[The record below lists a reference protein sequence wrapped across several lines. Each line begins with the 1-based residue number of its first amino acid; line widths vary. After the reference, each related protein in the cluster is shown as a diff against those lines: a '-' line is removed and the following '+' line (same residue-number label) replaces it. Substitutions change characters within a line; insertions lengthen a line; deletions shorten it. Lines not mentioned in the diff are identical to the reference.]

1 MDSSIETLFLDLA
14 KKTGTDFSGF
24 DPISGY
30 WEFKSDVSHLRS
42 LLENLYMDN
51 AFWCDFLQSISG
63 EHKQTSVESIVL
75 HYHLESLTRSFKI
88 HIACN
93 EDIVEASIKPTFPS
107 VSDLWKAA
115 NWHERESAELFGIY
129 FEGHPDLRK
138 LLLPNDW
145 QGFPLRK
152 DYQAQEIYHGLK
164 IKYNKEG

>member
-1 MDSSIETLFLDLA
+1 MDNSIEALFLDLA
-14 KKTGTDFSGF
+14 QKTGTDFSGF

-63 EHKQTSVESIVL
+63 EHKQTPLKCMVV
-75 HYHLESLTRSFKI
+75 HYHLESLTRGLKV
-88 HIACN
+88 HIACSETLDSDSEN
-93 EDIVEASIKPTFPS
+93 PVFPS

-115 NWHERESAELFGIY
+115 NWHERESAELFGIH

-152 DYQAQEIYHGLK
+152 DYQSQESYHGLK
-164 IKYNKEG
+164 IKYEK